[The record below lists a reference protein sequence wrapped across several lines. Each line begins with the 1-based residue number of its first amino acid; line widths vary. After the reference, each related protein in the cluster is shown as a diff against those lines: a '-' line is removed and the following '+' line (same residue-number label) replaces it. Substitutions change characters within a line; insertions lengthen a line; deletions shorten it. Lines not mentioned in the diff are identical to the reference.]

1 MKFIFTLCFS
11 LLIGFYAG
19 AQNLHWIEL
28 SDKDERVKF
37 NPFTFFDA
45 KTIERRVLQNL
56 PLIDW
61 YDLPLNPNYLKALVL
76 NDIQPLSESRWLN
89 SVTAQLSDEQISWL
103 RSQSFV
109 KSIHR
114 VETLPILCAYEGA
127 DSTRILNN
135 SGLGIQTRLLG
146 LEQWSEANLNGKG
159 IRICVADVGFQNVDK
174 SPVFEK
180 LRKQGQI
187 IKTYDFIKKDTN
199 VYLGGWHGT
208 AVLACIA
215 GNHEST
221 PLGLAE
227 GAEFLLARTE
237 YDKKE
242 RFAEEQFWV
251 QAMEWAEKNGADIV
265 NSSLGYSTPRYT
277 TDQMNGKSTFITR
290 AANIAAKKGLLVINA
305 AGNEGNDEWK
315 TIIAPADADSVL
327 TIGGVTSSGI
337 HVSFS
342 SFGPTLDLRLKPN
355 LVAPGNVYAPTPYK
369 VSSTSGTS
377 FSTPLVSG
385 FAACAWQKNRTL
397 KNMELF
403 KELEKSGQLYPY
415 FDYAHGYGIPQ
426 AAYFLSNSKSDSS
439 YQTIVLNINSE
450 NESAEIEITDSQ
462 NVNRKLLYYH
472 VANTNNKLIAYYTY
486 SLQENE
492 GNNTK
497 MVIMLPKQLI
507 KKGNTIRVCR
517 AGEFIEKTIE

>member
-1 MKFIFTLCFS
+1 
-11 LLIGFYAG
+11 
-19 AQNLHWIEL
+19 
-28 SDKDERVKF
+28 
-37 NPFTFFDA
+37 
-45 KTIERRVLQNL
+45 
-56 PLIDW
+56 
-61 YDLPLNPNYLKALVL
+61 
-76 NDIQPLSESRWLN
+76 
-89 SVTAQLSDEQISWL
+89 
-103 RSQSFV
+103 
-109 KSIHR
+109 
-114 VETLPILCAYEGA
+114 
-127 DSTRILNN
+127 
-135 SGLGIQTRLLG
+135 LG

-159 IRICVADVGFQNVDK
+159 IRICVTDVGFQNVDK

-199 VYLGGWHGT
+199 VYHGGWHGT

-215 GNHEST
+215 GTHEST

-237 YDKKE
+237 YNTKE

-251 QAMEWAEKNGADIV
+251 QAVEWAEKNGADIV

-290 AANIAAKKGLLVINA
+290 AANIAAKKGLLIINA

-315 TIIAPADADSVL
+315 TIVAPADADSVL
-327 TIGGVTSSGI
+327 TIGGVNSSGLHI
-337 HVSFS
+337 SFS
-342 SFGPTLDLRLKPN
+342 SFGPTRDLRLKPN
-355 LVAPGNVYAPTPYK
+355 LVAPGNVFAPTPNK
-369 VSSTSGTS
+369 VNNISGTS

-385 FAACAWQKNRTL
+385 FAACAWQKFRTL

-403 KELEKSGQLYPY
+403 KELENSGQLYPY

-426 AAYFLSNSKSDSS
+426 AAYFLSKPKVDSS
-439 YQTIVLNINSE
+439 YQTIALNIKAE
-450 NESAEIEITDSQ
+450 EESAEIEITQ
-462 NVNRKLLYYH
+462 TENINRKLLYYH
-472 VANTNNKLIAYYTY
+472 VANSSNKLIAYYTY
-486 SLQENE
+486 NLFDND
-492 GNNTK
+492 GNKAK
-497 MVIMLPKQLI
+497 MVIVIPKEMI